1 MAILGLSPRSIRG
14 VILPLNIS
22 NFLQGFWK
30 ELAILGSVR
39 AVLGLVG
46 WFFLGGYQGK
56 VSFDPSKSESS
67 PRKWMSSGCLKVLVW
82 TPKVNLDV
90 SLKKVCE
97 VLLSRGIA

>member
-14 VILPLNIS
+14 VILPLNIA

-56 VSFDPSKSESS
+56 VSFDPRESESS
-67 PRKWMSSGCLKVLVW
+67 PRKWMSSGVLKALAW
-82 TPKVNLDV
+82 APKVSLDG
-90 SLKKVCE
+90 SLGKVYD
-97 VLLSRGIA
+97 VLLSQGIA